1 MNERFKKRKATAA
14 RHSEM
19 QCRVFDLKVD
29 KSKLHKAT
37 EDALSRL
44 FMEAKQFHN
53 HILTENKEGREL
65 DTKKTTVMVRNKDM
79 VMEERPLKVL
89 SAQMRQEMRVRFIRN
104 CKALK
109 TAKAR
114 GRRIGKIKYKSEESC
129 IPLVQFGDTHK
140 IYPETK
146 TVKIQKIAQRLKVH
160 GMDQIDFSKKPEF
173 ANANLLCRHGD
184 YYVQVTA
191 FFPKEAPVMTGKAV
205 GIDLGCTNQ
214 LTFSNGCA
222 VRFNVQPSKRTKLAQ
237 KMLSRKKKGSK
248 NRRKAKIRLEK
259 AAAHDAAKRKDIR
272 NKLVS
277 AVVKEFDVVVVQ
289 DDSIKG
295 WSSGGHGKKISGT
308 GIGGIKEAL
317 KQKARTPIM
326 VDRFSPTTKECL
338 CGYGLDPSLWDRTVE
353 CPICG
358 LSMDRDWKA
367 SISILNEGLK
377 QLPAERRCTLVE
389 TPTADIGDFVNRL
402 NLING
407 IECVKLGSL
416 KQEATML

>member
-1 MNERFKKRKATAA
+1 MRL
-14 RHSEM
+14 
-19 QCRVFDLKVD
+19 CVFDLKVD

-37 EDALSRL
+37 KDALSRL

-79 VMEERPLKVL
+79 VMEERPLKQL
-89 SAQMRQEMRVRFIRN
+89 SSQMKQAIRDRFYSN
-104 CKALK
+104 CKTLK
-109 TAKAR
+109 RAKLQ
-114 GRRIGKIKYKSEESC
+114 GRKIGKIKYKSEESC
-129 IPLVQFGDTHK
+129 IPLVQFCVTYRV
-140 IYPETK
+140 YPETK
-146 TVKIQKIAQRLKVH
+146 AVKIQGLKQRLKVH

-173 ANANLLCRHGD
+173 ANANLLCKHGD

-191 FFPKEAPVMTGKAV
+191 FFPKAAPVMTGKAI

-214 LTFSNGCA
+214 LTFSNGYA
-222 VRFNVQPSKRTKLAQ
+222 VRFNVQPSHRTKLAQ

-248 NRRKAKIRLEK
+248 NRRKAKVRLEK

-277 AVVKEFDVVVVQ
+277 AVVKEFDVVAVQ
-289 DDSIKG
+289 DDNIKG

-317 KQKARTPIM
+317 KQKARTPIV
-326 VDRFSPTTKECL
+326 VDRFSPTTKECQ
-338 CGYGLDPSLWDRTVE
+338 CGHKLSPSLWDRTFE

-389 TPTADIGDFVNRL
+389 TPTADTGYFVNRL